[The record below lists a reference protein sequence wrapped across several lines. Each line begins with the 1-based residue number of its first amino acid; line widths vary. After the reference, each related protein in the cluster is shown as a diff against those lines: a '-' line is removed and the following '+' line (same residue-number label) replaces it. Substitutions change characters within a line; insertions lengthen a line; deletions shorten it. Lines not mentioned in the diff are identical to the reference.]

1 MGEKSPLVL
10 ILAVLAGL
18 AIVGVGIFFIVKY
31 AGNKDSSG
39 DTHIHNNN
47 RTYGGGKVGSRK
59 VYTPTVDGINAS
71 RNPNRYSDT
80 SVHYTAPVYEET
92 TTTTVDIP
100 APTTVMYP
108 ASTPSHSRTY
118 GSGRV
123 GGSAPVYEETTTTT
137 VDIPA
142 TTTVIHPA
150 PTPSHNRT
158 YGSGRVGGGKSG
170 GLYDPATQGHGAS
183 GNPNASRHREAHSD
197 VFDPAKQGQKAAG
210 NPNTGGDGVFRPGA
224 QGRRGAG
231 NPNFGRG

>member
-47 RTYGGGKVGSRK
+47 RTYGEGKVGSGK
-59 VYTPTVDGINAS
+59 VFIPAS
-71 RNPNRYSDT
+71 
-80 SVHYTAPVYEET
+80 
-92 TTTTVDIP
+92 TTVIYP
-100 APTTVMYP
+100 AP
-108 ASTPSHSRTY
+108 TPSHSRTY

-123 GGSAPVYEETTTTT
+123 GGS
-137 VDIPA
+137 
-142 TTTVIHPA
+142 
-150 PTPSHNRT
+150 
-158 YGSGRVGGGKSG
+158 KSG

-183 GNPNASRHREAHSD
+183 GNPNASRHRETHSD

-224 QGRRGAG
+224 QGHRGAG